1 MVPSMNPSDPAPF
14 YQLDSEPFEGLC
26 RDLFSRE
33 HGIASCDIYGV
44 RGQSQLGVDL
54 KAQRDDEYACEVAQ
68 CKCCED
74 FGPALIRDA
83 SEEFLKHLDVWRE
96 RNVRRYVLIVAS
108 PLDRKGQQ
116 DEIDRQVELFSSL
129 GIRYEAWSAR
139 TLTEKLSAHP
149 DLVWRYTRSK
159 EWVEIIC
166 GDASEG
172 KAAAPEREPDSA
184 RTGWAKAAMEREL
197 EALAFFKKLFGFEA
211 KRSLREAVIRF
222 EQASNRI
229 GRRSIKYAQEFL
241 SEEDGRLKVTVS
253 RLRHITHSFFGL
265 ATLLFF
271 LFALILHPVVVIE
284 VFGERPNLLVAFC
297 SMAALG
303 FCLMT
308 FAIGFNP
315 YVQALRIRRE
325 LDRLEGRY

>member
-74 FGPALIRDA
+74 FGPALIRNA

-96 RNVRRYVLIVAS
+96 RNVRRYILIVAS

-129 GIRYEAWSAR
+129 GIRYEACRRALSPRSSPPTPTWS
-139 TLTEKLSAHP
+139 
-149 DLVWRYTRSK
+149 
-159 EWVEIIC
+159 
-166 GDASEG
+166 GDT
-172 KAAAPEREPDSA
+172 P
-184 RTGWAKAAMEREL
+184 
-197 EALAFFKKLFGFEA
+197 
-211 KRSLREAVIRF
+211 
-222 EQASNRI
+222 
-229 GRRSIKYAQEFL
+229 GRRSGSRSSAAARPKRRRPL
-241 SEEDGRLKVTVS
+241 PSGNPTRPGRAGRRRRWSVNSKPSPSSKSSSAS
-253 RLRHITHSFFGL
+253 RPS
-265 ATLLFF
+265 
-271 LFALILHPVVVIE
+271 
-284 VFGERPNLLVAFC
+284 
-297 SMAALG
+297 
-303 FCLMT
+303 
-308 FAIGFNP
+308 
-315 YVQALRIRRE
+315 
-325 LDRLEGRY
+325 DR